1 MPFRSADPGGGRG
14 MADWTA
20 AMRAGDFEQ
29 AWAISDA
36 ALARFCRCSGPKH
49 GGPRHQQR
57 IWRGEELDGRA
68 VLVRCYHGL
77 GDTIQFIRFVRPLRA
92 IARQVIVWCQPEL
105 VPLVSGA
112 AGVDLAIP
120 LHDGVADVPFDVDI
134 EIMEI
139 PHAIRATREQVAM
152 PQPYLQPPATAAPPE
167 LRETESLRVGVVWQG
182 GDWDLRRSFAVS
194 ELRQLNSPGVQ
205 LYALQ
210 RGEAAKEGAS
220 IGAIDISTPDV
231 STLASRLWALDL
243 VICPDTMVAHLAAAL
258 GCRTWIV
265 LHRDCDWR
273 WPDRGSST
281 FWYPTARLFHQGPDL
296 AWSGVFVEVR
306 RALASHLKRWQ
317 SLTAG
322 QELPPPSS
330 AVKRAGEMPAVGGA
344 SANNPG

>member
-1 MPFRSADPGGGRG
+1 MSFRSAGPGGGRG

-36 ALARFCRCSGPKH
+36 ALVKFRRSDRPKH
-49 GGPRHQQR
+49 SGPRHEQR
-57 IWRGEELDGRA
+57 IWCGEELGGRT

-105 VPLVSGA
+105 VPLISGV

-120 LHDGVADVPFDVDI
+120 LHDGVPDVPFDVDI

-139 PHAIRATREQVAM
+139 PHAIRATRRHVAM
-152 PQPYLQPPATAAPPE
+152 PQPYLHPPATPVRPE
-167 LRETESLRVGVVWQG
+167 LRKTESLRVGLVWQS
-182 GDWDLRRSFAVS
+182 GDWDLRRSFPVS
-194 ELRQLNSPGVQ
+194 ELRQLDLPGVQ
-205 LYALQ
+205 LYSLQ
-210 RGEAAKEGAS
+210 RGEAARGAAS
-220 IGAIDISTPDV
+220 IGAIDISTPDL
-231 STLASRLWALDL
+231 STLASRLRALEL

-258 GCRTWIV
+258 GCQTWIV
-265 LHRDCDWR
+265 LACDCDWR

-281 FWYPTARLFHQGPDL
+281 VWYPTAQLFHQGPDRD
-296 AWSGVFVEVR
+296 WSRVFVEVG
-306 RALASHLKRWQ
+306 RALASYLERWR
-317 SLTAG
+317 SLTVG

-330 AVKRAGEMPAVGGA
+330 AVERAGEMPAAAGAGA
-344 SANNPG
+344 SNPG